1 MTGLQDRVF
10 HEAAA
15 VESLSARLPRA
26 RRIDLDDAG
35 HLIPLERPAETVQA
49 LVEFAKGL

>member
-10 HEAAA
+10 YERPA
-15 VESLSARLPRA
+15 VEALTARLPMARA
-26 RRIDLDDAG
+26 LTLDNAG

-49 LVEFAKGL
+49 LRDFAKGL